1 MSTVFSQAIDAY
13 RAASVAHGKPAA
25 PAPSK
30 EPERA
35 FSNMVADAVKGAID
49 TGKNSEQMSMKGI
62 AGEAELNDV
71 ITAVANAEVT
81 LKTAVALRERV
92 IGAYKEVLRM
102 PI

>member
-1 MSTVFSQAIDAY
+1 MSTIFSQAIDAY
-13 RAASVAHGKPAA
+13 RAAAVGHGKPAQA
-25 PAPSK
+25 APSDA
-30 EPERA
+30 PEKA
-35 FSNMVADAVKGAID
+35 FSSMVSDAVSGAINV
-49 TGKNSEQMSMKGI
+49 GKQSEQRTMEGL

-81 LKTAVALRERV
+81 LRTAVTLRDRV

>member
-13 RAASVAHGKPAA
+13 RAASGAHGKPAA
-25 PAPSK
+25 PAPSR
-30 EPERA
+30 EPERS
-35 FSNMVADAVKGAID
+35 FSNMVADAVKDAVD
-49 TGKNSEQMSMKGI
+49 TGKKSEQMSMSGI

-81 LKTAVALRERV
+81 LKTAVTLRDRV
-92 IGAYKEVLRM
+92 VGAYKEVLRM

>member
-13 RAASVAHGKPAA
+13 RAAAGAHGKTPAEK
-25 PAPSK
+25 PSR
-30 EPERA
+30 EAEEN
-35 FSNMVADAVKGAID
+35 FSSMVADAVKGAIE
-49 TGKNSEQMSMKGI
+49 TGKQSEQMSMRGV

-81 LKTAVALRERV
+81 LKTAVALRDRV

>member
-1 MSTVFSQAIDAY
+1 
-13 RAASVAHGKPAA
+13 
-25 PAPSK
+25 
-30 EPERA
+30 
-35 FSNMVADAVKGAID
+35 
-49 TGKNSEQMSMKGI
+49 MKGI

>member
-1 MSTVFSQAIDAY
+1 MTTILSQAIDAY
-13 RAASVAHGKPAA
+13 RSAAAGHGKPVQSA
-25 PAPSK
+25 PTSD
-30 EPERA
+30 PERA
-35 FSNMVADAVKGAID
+35 FSSMVTDAVKSAID
-49 TGKNSEQMSMKGI
+49 VGKTSEQRTMEGL

-81 LKTAVALRERV
+81 LRTAVTLRDRV